1 MALISIW
8 SISQLWFE
16 LIWQNPFEPVLLQ
29 PGAASVHLLVSQW
42 RGGSPAVKMIFVRTE
57 TNLRFASTRLCRTS
71 LHVVE
76 SLLSPRM
83 DGRHRAILS
92 SGENSK
98 LKIQTFWPMWQ
109 LKGYLV
115 SSIYWQNKGQQK
127 YCSQFTSLLLSIV
140 RNARPSDSGN
150 YTCKPS
156 IFKTAAVRLHVLTGW
171 TKMSSYTYH
180 ICIR

>member
-1 MALISIW
+1 M
-8 SISQLWFE
+8 
-16 LIWQNPFEPVLLQ
+16 
-29 PGAASVHLLVSQW
+29 
-42 RGGSPAVKMIFVRTE
+42 KMIFVRTE
-57 TNLRFASTRLCRTS
+57 TNLRFASTRSCRTS
-71 LHVVE
+71 LHVVG

-92 SGENSK
+92 SGESSK
-98 LKIQTFWPMWQ
+98 LKTWPNVTTER
-109 LKGYLV
+109 LV
-115 SSIYWQNKGQQK
+115 SIGSCKQNKGQQY
-127 YCSQFTSLLLSIV
+127 YCSQVTSLLLSIV

-171 TKMSSYTYH
+171 TTMSSYTYH